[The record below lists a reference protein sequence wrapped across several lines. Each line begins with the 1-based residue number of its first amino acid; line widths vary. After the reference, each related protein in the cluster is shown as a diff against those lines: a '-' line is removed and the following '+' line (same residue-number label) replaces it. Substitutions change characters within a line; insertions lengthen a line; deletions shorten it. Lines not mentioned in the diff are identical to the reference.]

1 MKVTIMKETHEHSRR
16 NERDGSEEGISKE
29 GRRPVTV
36 MATGV
41 FDILHL
47 GHVHYLQEARKLGDR
62 LVVVVANDNTV
73 RQFKHE
79 PITCQE
85 MRLDLIKALR
95 VVDEAYIG
103 HEGNPYRIVR
113 ELHPEI
119 IALGYDQYHNA
130 EKIRRKTEAMGLRT
144 KVVRLPKFDHDLN
157 GTRKIIN
164 KIIRERNAHLQHGE
178 DMEEGRHGDDIEGER
193 PGNDGPGKNCAEGY

>member
-1 MKVTIMKETHEHSRR
+1 MNGTEDR
-16 NERDGSEEGISKE
+16 NGTDATE
-29 GRRPVTV
+29 GRTGKVTV

-95 VVDEAYIG
+95 VVDEAYLG
-103 HEGNPYRIVR
+103 HEGDPYRIVR

-119 IALGYDQYHNA
+119 IALGYDQHHDA
-130 EKIRRKTEAMGLRT
+130 EKIRQKTGAMGLRT

-164 KIIRERNAHLQHGE
+164 KIIRERSTHQQHWD
-178 DMEEGRHGDDIEGER
+178 DMEEERTGD
-193 PGNDGPGKNCAEGY
+193 DGPGKNCTEG